1 MPLQVS
7 IHFPG
12 VIVRLHC
19 SSRADVLNKTCLQ
32 TRTLCTNIF
41 SGQATWLQC
50 TGGAWS
56 VTKTFLLQSIM
67 AVRWTGCHFH
77 QLQRRSLSLFTAP
90 AKKKKTV
97 SGENVHAKC
106 MSCHVP
112 TCASAHIV
120 IITSQKRPRERSH
133 PLALPWYGSTARE
146 GWLFVD

>member
-1 MPLQVS
+1 MTSMDCPLRKL
-7 IHFPG
+7 IRPG
-12 VIVRLHC
+12 LHC
-19 SSRADVLNKTCLQ
+19 SSRADILSETCLQ

-56 VTKTFLLQSIM
+56 VTQTFLLQSIM
-67 AVRWTGCHFH
+67 AGRWLGSSMRWTGCHFH
-77 QLQRRSLSLFTAP
+77 QLQRQSLSLFTAP
-90 AKKKKTV
+90 AKKKTV

-120 IITSQKRPRERSH
+120 IITS
-133 PLALPWYGSTARE
+133 
-146 GWLFVD
+146 